1 MRPIR
6 LAVKGFTS
14 FRDEQAIDFEGL
26 DLFAIVGPTGSG
38 KSSLLDAITYALF
51 GEVDRVGRG
60 VSQLVSQGQPRMA
73 VTFDF
78 EVAGERYR
86 VTRSTSASKTAPTK
100 ILLQVHDGDDWRQAG
115 EGSDRVRDVNARL
128 RAVIGLDFDA
138 FTRSVLLPQGRFAE
152 FLVGE
157 AKDRREILTELLGL
171 ELFKRLAKRAG
182 EVRSG
187 AAIAAQA
194 KADLLDTE
202 YAGVSRKALDE
213 AARTAKAAAARERA
227 LAKAVKAVRALA
239 RKGERADAEVREL
252 RGCALEAADIA
263 RAAADAHA
271 AFVELAAEL
280 AEAKEAVEATVEG
293 AEELAKEA
301 AQASDARARAEAEWG
316 PAMGLVAMR
325 ARAEELA
332 GRRRE
337 IAELGEQL
345 VEATAAI
352 PRRDRSAASAG
363 RDVSKAEAERGRGLE
378 RLAAAREA
386 LEGAQHAN
394 LVDAVRAGAV
404 VGDPCPVCG
413 VPIAAA
419 PEGGGSADIAAAK
432 RSVQAAEDALAAL
445 DDAVRGAERRR
456 DAAESERAD
465 ARRDVERLEGEME
478 RRRSDVAEMEDGLA
492 GVGAGEKEDPLA
504 VIDERLDRLE
514 RLSSV
519 ERAAGE
525 AAAAA
530 ERLGVEARTRLVALA
545 GRVAELRAGL
555 AAQPVAALLA
565 RAARLSPED
574 LDAAAPSGLGALP
587 EDAAGLTEAS
597 ANMSEVLHRV
607 AGELERIAA
616 RRAEGGARLLAEA
629 HAAVEGLLEPPAGA
643 LDELVDTAEAAARS
657 ATAESATAA
666 EQSARLR
673 ERLEA
678 SAKLAEEVR
687 VLRERAERFAALA
700 RELRADNVIEFLQLE
715 ALELLAAAGSE
726 RLTTLSDGRYR
737 LQFDAD
743 EFFVVDTWNGE
754 EVRSART
761 LSGGETFLASLALA
775 LALSDQVQSLAVSE
789 RARLESLFLD
799 EGFGTLD
806 PETLE
811 VVVGAIEGLGGDE
824 RMVGVITHVQELAI
838 RLPARVEVEKSP
850 RGSSLRIVS

>member
-1 MRPIR
+1 
-6 LAVKGFTS
+6 
-14 FRDEQAIDFEGL
+14 
-26 DLFAIVGPTGSG
+26 
-38 KSSLLDAITYALF
+38 
-51 GEVDRVGRG
+51 
-60 VSQLVSQGQPRMA
+60 
-73 VTFDF
+73 
-78 EVAGERYR
+78 
-86 VTRSTSASKTAPTK
+86 
-100 ILLQVHDGDDWRQAG
+100 
-115 EGSDRVRDVNARL
+115 
-128 RAVIGLDFDA
+128 
-138 FTRSVLLPQGRFAE
+138 
-152 FLVGE
+152 
-157 AKDRREILTELLGL
+157 
-171 ELFKRLAKRAG
+171 
-182 EVRSG
+182 
-187 AAIAAQA
+187 
-194 KADLLDTE
+194 
-202 YAGVSRKALDE
+202 
-213 AARTAKAAAARERA
+213 
-227 LAKAVKAVRALA
+227 
-239 RKGERADAEVREL
+239 
-252 RGCALEAADIA
+252 
-263 RAAADAHA
+263 
-271 AFVELAAEL
+271 
-280 AEAKEAVEATVEG
+280 
-293 AEELAKEA
+293 
-301 AQASDARARAEAEWG
+301 
-316 PAMGLVAMR
+316 
-325 ARAEELA
+325 
-332 GRRRE
+332 
-337 IAELGEQL
+337 
-345 VEATAAI
+345 
-352 PRRDRSAASAG
+352 
-363 RDVSKAEAERGRGLE
+363 
-378 RLAAAREA
+378 
-386 LEGAQHAN
+386 
-394 LVDAVRAGAV
+394 VDAVRAGAV

-432 RSVQAAEDALAAL
+432 RSVQAAEDSLAAL

-465 ARRDVERLEGEME
+465 SRRDVERLEGEME
-478 RRRSDVAEMEDGLA
+478 RRRSDVAELEEALA
-492 GVGAGEKEDPLA
+492 GVGGGEKEDPLA

-530 ERLGVEARTRLVALA
+530 ERLGVEARTRLAALA

-565 RAARLSPED
+565 RAARLSRED

-597 ANMSEVLHRV
+597 ANMSDVLHRV
-607 AGELERIAA
+607 AGELERVAA

-643 LDELVDTAEAAARS
+643 LDELVDAAEAAARS

-678 SAKLAEEVR
+678 SAALAEEVR

-726 RLTTLSDGRYR
+726 RLATLSDGRYR

-754 EVRSART
+754 EIRSART

>member
-60 VSQLVSQGQPRMA
+60 VSQLVSQGQPRMV
-73 VTFDF
+73 VTFEF
-78 EVAGERYR
+78 EVGAERYR

-100 ILLQVHDGDDWRQAG
+100 ILLQVHDGDEWRQAG
-115 EGSDRVRDVNARL
+115 EGADRVRDVNARL

-194 KADLLDTE
+194 KADLLETE
-202 YAGVSRKALDE
+202 YAGVSRKGLDE
-213 AARTAKAAAARERA
+213 AVRTAKAAAARERA
-227 LAKAVKAVRALA
+227 LSKAVKAVRALA

-252 RGCALEAADIA
+252 RGCALEAADVE

-271 AFVELAAEL
+271 SFVELGRHL
-280 AEAKEAVEATVEG
+280 AEAKEAVEAAVEG

-301 AQASDARARAEAEWG
+301 AQATDARARAEGEWG
-316 PAMGLVAMR
+316 PAMELVAMR
-325 ARAEELA
+325 TRAEELA

-337 IAELGEQL
+337 IAELGERL
-345 VEATAAI
+345 VEATTAL
-352 PRRDRSAASAG
+352 PSRDRSAAAAL
-363 RDVSKAEAERGRGLE
+363 RAVSKAEGERGHGVA

-386 LEGAQHAN
+386 LDVVQHAN
-394 LVDAVRAGAV
+394 LVDAVRAGVV

-413 VPIAAA
+413 APIAEA
-419 PEGGGSADIAAAK
+419 PRGGGSTDIAAAK
-432 RSVQAAEDALAAL
+432 RSVEAAEEELAAL
-445 DDAVRGAERRR
+445 DDAVRAAERRR
-456 DAAESERAD
+456 DTAESERAD

-478 RRRSDVAEMEDGLA
+478 RRRSDVAELEEGLA
-492 GVGAGEKEDPLA
+492 RGGGGANEDPLG
-504 VIDERLDRLE
+504 VIGERLDRLE
-514 RLSSV
+514 HLSTV
-519 ERAAGE
+519 ERATGE

-530 ERLGVEARTRLVALA
+530 ERLGVEARTQLATLA

-555 AAQPVAALLA
+555 VAQPVAALLA

-574 LDAAAPSGLGALP
+574 LLGADASGLETLP
-587 EDAAGLTEAS
+587 EDAVGLTEA
-597 ANMSEVLHRV
+597 AARMRDVLRGV

-616 RRAEGGARLLAEA
+616 RRAQGGARLLADA
-629 HAAVEGLLEPPAGA
+629 QAAVEGLLEPPAGA
-643 LDELVDTAEAAARS
+643 LDELVDAVEQAARG

-673 ERLEA
+673 ERLNA
-678 SAKLAEEVR
+678 SAALAKEVR
-687 VLRERAERFAALA
+687 ALRERAERFAALA
-700 RELRADNVIEFLQLE
+700 KELRADNVIEFLQLE
-715 ALELLAAAGSE
+715 ALQLLAAAGSE
-726 RLTTLSDGRYR
+726 RLAMLSDGRYR
-737 LQFDAD
+737 LQFAAD

-754 EVRSART
+754 EIRSART

-850 RGSSLRIVS
+850 RGSRLRIVS